1 MDRKCLIITGTAI
14 CVVIFIIL
22 VVVLSIE
29 LQPVHLATG
38 QECELSDLTNQ
49 MTLHEVYFS
58 LGYQLDIY
66 LSDNTKFGFITS
78 TINYNPAKNTY
89 QMKATNYS
97 NVAQIT
103 VTQNIFS
110 LTTNFEYTA
119 CTPLGLEPFP
129 EYKVAETLTESLSN
143 SLSGIYTSYTIYKN
157 GAQIAVSNKLSLID
171 TDMQI
176 VDNNSN
182 VVATMTRNAFSSFL
196 TDKWN
201 IINNRPDIIDNWVV
215 AFIPSL
221 VTIKMR
227 EKQNNN

>member
-1 MDRKCLIITGTAI
+1 MDKRCLIISGITLAI
-14 CVVIFIIL
+14 AIVIIL
-22 VVVLSIE
+22 IVVLSIE
-29 LQPVHLATG
+29 LRPVPLATG

-49 MTLHEVYFS
+49 MTLQEVYFS
-58 LGYQLDIY
+58 LGYQLNIFLNDG
-66 LSDNTKFGFITS
+66 TQFGFISS
-78 TINYNPAKNTY
+78 TINYNPAQNTY

-97 NVAQIT
+97 SVAQIT

-110 LTTNFEYTA
+110 LTTNYEYTA
-119 CTPLGLEPFP
+119 CTPPNSEPYP
-129 EYKVAETLTESLSN
+129 QYKVAETLTESLSN

-157 GAQIAVSNKLSLID
+157 GAQIALSNKLSLID
-171 TDMQI
+171 TNMQI
-176 VDNNSN
+176 VDNNGN
-182 VVATMTRNAFSSFL
+182 VLATMTRNVFSSFV

-201 IINNRPDIIDNWVV
+201 VVNNRPDIIDNWVA